1 MLVEDVANQLKLY
14 QFNIHEGAKPLRYFQ
29 EVSNFQLLE
38 CHSLQSSICD
48 GFQPKDMYVTKS
60 EATPYKTLL
69 KHLQYTSCSYN

>member
-14 QFNIHEGAKPLRYFQ
+14 QFNIHEGAKPLRYFL

-38 CHSLQSSICD
+38 CRSLQSSIC
-48 GFQPKDMYVTKS
+48 YVTKS

-69 KHLQYTSCSYN
+69 KDLQYTNCSYN